1 MFLLKLIWRFNKKYV
16 LYAGS
21 FQIVTAL
28 VPLVSVIMPKYIID
42 ELTGLQRLDYLVAY
56 VSVLVLINLAGS
68 GLLTFLEGAMF
79 TSKSQVFNNFQCM
92 MAEKLVTCDFESLEN
107 PEFLDVK
114 EKAHKILYAEGQ
126 GFGVVLDHA
135 FNILGKVFIF
145 AGLIGILSTLNIW
158 IVLVFVVLVLLNSL
172 VESRVQKKYVMW
184 DMEKA
189 PIERRTAYLL
199 EVIENF
205 GYGKEERIYNLK
217 DFLVRK
223 TSAQLDEST
232 RFYKKQVSAMNK
244 SSYFSAATSFVRDAV
259 TYAYLIFRMLSQHMQ
274 IGSFTMYLSA
284 VAQFSTAMNDVMYSI
299 VNIRRFGLYYD
310 ELNKYINMPQ
320 TMREGKKTVDNE
332 TGEYTIKFENVSF
345 RYPGSETYAL
355 KNVNITITPSEKLS
369 IVGENGAGKTT
380 FVKLLLRLYDPTEG
394 RILLNGTDIR
404 EFDYD
409 EYQNLMAAVFQDF
422 RLFSFTLKENVCFDK
437 ECSDEVVIDCL
448 RRSGFGNKLD
458 QLPKGIYTNV
468 YKNFEEDG
476 FEPSGGEG
484 QKIALARALFK
495 DTPVVILDE
504 PTAALDP
511 RAEYEMYQNFNK
523 MSEGKTTIFISH
535 RLSSSRFCDKI
546 AVFAGGEIKEY
557 GSHDELYSKDG
568 MYHEL
573 FDMQAKFYQ

>member
-1 MFLLKLIWRFNKKYV
+1 
-16 LYAGS
+16 
-21 FQIVTAL
+21 
-28 VPLVSVIMPKYIID
+28 
-42 ELTGLQRLDYLVAY
+42 
-56 VSVLVLINLAGS
+56 
-68 GLLTFLEGAMF
+68 
-79 TSKSQVFNNFQCM
+79 
-92 MAEKLVTCDFESLEN
+92 
-107 PEFLDVK
+107 
-114 EKAHKILYAEGQ
+114 
-126 GFGVVLDHA
+126 
-135 FNILGKVFIF
+135 
-145 AGLIGILSTLNIW
+145 
-158 IVLVFVVLVLLNSL
+158 
-172 VESRVQKKYVMW
+172 
-184 DMEKA
+184 
-189 PIERRTAYLL
+189 
-199 EVIENF
+199 
-205 GYGKEERIYNLK
+205 
-217 DFLVRK
+217 
-223 TSAQLDEST
+223 
-232 RFYKKQVSAMNK
+232 
-244 SSYFSAATSFVRDAV
+244 
-259 TYAYLIFRMLSQHMQ
+259 
-274 IGSFTMYLSA
+274 
-284 VAQFSTAMNDVMYSI
+284 MNDMMSSI

-320 TMREGKKTVDNE
+320 TMREGEKTVDNE

-345 RYPGSETYAL
+345 RYPGSEIYAL